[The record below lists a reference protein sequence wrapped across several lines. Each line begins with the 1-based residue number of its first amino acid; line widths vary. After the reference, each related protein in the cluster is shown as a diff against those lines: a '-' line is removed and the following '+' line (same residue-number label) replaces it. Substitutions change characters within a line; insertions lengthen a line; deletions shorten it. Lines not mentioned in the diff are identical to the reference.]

1 MCIRDRYTTYH
12 LDSAQDINED
22 ILEAIKV
29 AYKSRPITIT
39 IEEEEDFELTEGMK
53 TILNERLKEDGSDYI
68 SSEDSITQLK
78 SKYGL

>member
-1 MCIRDRYTTYH
+1 MYTTYH
-12 LDSAQDINED
+12 LDSAQDINAD

-39 IEEEEDFELTEGMK
+39 IEEEDDFEITEEMK
-53 TILNERLKEDGSDYI
+53 VILDERLKEDGSDYI
-68 SSEDSITQLK
+68 SAEESISQLK